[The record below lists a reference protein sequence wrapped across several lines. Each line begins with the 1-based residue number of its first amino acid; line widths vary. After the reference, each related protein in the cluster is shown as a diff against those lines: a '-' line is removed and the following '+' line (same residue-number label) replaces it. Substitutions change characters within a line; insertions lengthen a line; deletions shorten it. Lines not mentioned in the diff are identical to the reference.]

1 MRRSVWLAAWCAPAL
16 LCSMTATAD
25 AASAPTAKKKEEPQQ
40 KAATAAPTAVK
51 PGESGLVVIRD
62 KDTGEL
68 RAPEAGEAGLLQAVP
83 ANNHSDEGLVDVKHP
98 RGGYSRDLQ
107 GRFQEYFVVTR
118 GADGTLKPVCVN
130 DPAQAELL
138 AKPQAVAPATS
149 SAQGEDR

>member
-1 MRRSVWLAAWCAPAL
+1 MRRSVWPAAWCAPAL
-16 LCSMTATAD
+16 LAFAMTAD
-25 AASAPTAKKKEEPQQ
+25 AAPAAAKKKAEP
-40 KAATAAPTAVK
+40 KREPATAAPTQVK

-83 ANNHSDEGLVDVKHP
+83 ANNHSDEGLVDVAHP
-98 RGGYSRDLQ
+98 RGGVTRDLQ

-130 DPAQAELL
+130 DPAQAERL
-138 AKPQAVAPATS
+138 AKTAASTSPAE
-149 SAQGEDR
+149 GEDR

>member
-16 LCSMTATAD
+16 LACAMTAD
-25 AASAPTAKKKEEPQQ
+25 AASAAAKKKEEP
-40 KAATAAPTAVK
+40 KREPAAAAPTQVK

-62 KDTGEL
+62 RDTGEL

-98 RGGYSRDLQ
+98 RGGYYRDLQ

-118 GADGTLKPVCVN
+118 GADGVLKSTCVN
-130 DPAQAELL
+130 DPAQADLL
-138 AKPQAVAPATS
+138 AKPQAAAPATS
-149 SAQGEDR
+149 APGEDR